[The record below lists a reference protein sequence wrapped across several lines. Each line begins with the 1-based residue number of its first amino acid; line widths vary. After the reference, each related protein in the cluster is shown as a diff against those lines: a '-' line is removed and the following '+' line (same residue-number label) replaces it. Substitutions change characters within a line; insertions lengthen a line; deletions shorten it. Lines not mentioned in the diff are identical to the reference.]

1 MAEQARILL
10 IDDDPD
16 FLESTKAVL
25 ESRYEV
31 VTANNPQE
39 GLDKALAE
47 SPNLIICDVI
57 MPDIDGFTVADRLKQ
72 EKQLS
77 RVPLLMLTS
86 LAARAKE
93 ANIPRDRGVSLQ
105 AEDYLDKPVA
115 PEALLATVESWLNKA
130 QSWGPA

>member
-1 MAEQARILL
+1 MGDQAKILL
-10 IDDDPD
+10 IDDDLD

-31 VTANNPQE
+31 VTASNPQE
-39 GLDKALAE
+39 GLAKALE
-47 SPNLIICDVI
+47 DEPNLIICDII
-57 MPDIDGFTVADRLKQ
+57 MPEIDGFTVADRLKQ

-86 LAARAKE
+86 LANRIHE
-93 ANIPRDRGVSLQ
+93 TDIPRDRGVSLQ

-115 PEALLATVESWLNKA
+115 PDALLAKVQTWLDRA
-130 QSWGPA
+130 ESWGPA

>member
-1 MAEQARILL
+1 MTEQARILL

-31 VTANNPQE
+31 VTANSPQD
-39 GLDKALAE
+39 GLAKALAE
-47 SPNLIICDVI
+47 SPNLILCDVI
-57 MPDIDGFTVADRLKQ
+57 MPEIDGFTVADRLKQ

-86 LAARAKE
+86 LGSRRKE
-93 ANIPRDRGVSLQ
+93 SDIPRDRGVSLQ
-105 AEDYLDKPVA
+105 AEDYLDKPVT
-115 PEALLATVESWLNKA
+115 PEALLATVESWLKKA
-130 QSWGPA
+130 QAWG